1 WRQQIRDQELMR
13 RLKEDVHSP
22 ARARVNIPLYH
33 SDDFYKA
40 FNVKETDARFVSVD
54 KRIRIW

>member
-1 WRQQIRDQELMR
+1 MR

-22 ARARVNIPLYH
+22 ARARVNIPVYH

-40 FNVKETDARFVSVD
+40 FNVKETDSRFVKAD